1 MVRRRFKKEPREK
14 YMAGQLHFLSEAQLE
29 DIHARTLR
37 VLEEVGILFQDE
49 ESIALLKQNG
59 ATVDENGMVK
69 IPASVV
75 DDCIKKAPEVFTVYG
90 RDEKHNIVLG
100 GNSAYVGTGGRP
112 TEVYDVETG
121 RRRDATVQD
130 VADLMRITQAA
141 EHIAFSFTPL
151 EATDYDPE
159 FWDMNNFF
167 HAFDKH
173 NKPIMEAVADPAH
186 VPMVLKLAD
195 LQAGGREKL
204 REKPNFIFLSSF
216 ISPLHMTNIAAQ
228 TVLQAARENIP
239 SVCAPVPSAGLSV
252 PASLD
257 GALVQQ
263 NAESLAGV
271 VLSQLASPGAPFLYG
286 CTWGGVD
293 FKSGNFLFNSPTAM
307 ILNAAAVEL
316 AHYYKIPIYSTAG
329 TGDSK
334 VSDSQCGAEKAM
346 SILLM
351 CLEGGNFI
359 HLAAGLMDNGMVMSL
374 PQMLV
379 DSDIIGYSMRI
390 LEGIK
395 FDNSIDVVDLI
406 RSVGPGGNFLG
417 ENHTLKCMR
426 TEYFYPDY
434 FTQSNYP
441 TWEGEGAKDIYTIA
455 TEKTRE
461 ILAQPFKGNY
471 DEAALKEIRSMCP
484 QIEMI

>member
-1 MVRRRFKKEPREK
+1 MARKRTKKETRDK
-14 YMAGQLHFLSEAQLE
+14 YMSGQLHFLSEAQLE
-29 DIHARTLR
+29 NIHARTLR
-37 VLEEVGILFQDE
+37 VLEEVGILFYDK
-49 ESIALLKQNG
+49 ESIALLKQHG
-59 ATVDENGMVK
+59 ATVDEKNMVK
-69 IPASVV
+69 IPAGVV
-75 DDCIKKAPEVFTVYG
+75 NDCIKKAPEVFTVYG
-90 RDEKHNIVLG
+90 RDEKHNMVLG

-121 RRRDATVQD
+121 QRRDATVRD
-130 VADLMRITQAA
+130 VADLMRIAQAA
-141 EHIAFSFTPL
+141 EHIAFTFTPL
-151 EATDYDPE
+151 EATDYDPK

-173 NKPIMEAVADPAH
+173 NKPIMEAVADAEH
-186 VPMVLKLAD
+186 VEMVLRLAD
-195 LQAGGREKL
+195 LQAGSREKL

-216 ISPLHMTNIAAQ
+216 ISPLHMTDLAAQ
-228 TVLQAARENIP
+228 TVLRAARENIP
-239 SVCAPVPSAGLSV
+239 SVCAPVPSPGLSV

-271 VLSQLASPGAPFLYG
+271 VLSQLAAPGSPFLYG
-286 CTWGGVD
+286 TTYGGVD

-307 ILNAAAVEL
+307 ILNAAAIEL

-334 VSDSQCGAEKAM
+334 ISDSQCGAEKAM

-359 HLAAGLMDNGMVMSL
+359 HLAAGLMDNGMIMSL

-379 DSDIIGYSMRI
+379 DSDIIGYAMRI

-395 FDNSIDVVDLI
+395 FDESIDVVDLI

-417 ENHTLKCMR
+417 EDHTLKCMR
-426 TEYFYPDY
+426 SEYFFPKY
-434 FTQSNYP
+434 FTQTNYD
-441 TWEGEGAKDIYTIA
+441 TWMQEGAKDIFTIA
-455 TEKTRE
+455 TERTKE
-461 ILAQPFKGNY
+461 ILAQPSIGNY
-471 DEAALKEIRSMCP
+471 DAAALKEIRKMCP
-484 QIEMI
+484 QIEIF